1 MSRPRAGR
9 PPADR
14 PGLNV
19 ERILDAALRI
29 VDREGLP
36 ALSMRRLGRELGAD
50 PMAVYH
56 HVPGK
61 PALLTALV
69 RRVFAE
75 MHGAVASAHEG
86 AGWRDAVRTWA
97 SAYRDVAREHPNL
110 VLAILSDVEAATEG
124 ALETSEALFQRLAD
138 AGFGPIETVRAVDL
152 IVDYVNGFV
161 LAEASR
167 RQAGPDDRELLK
179 ARLTGDGATRSP
191 AMAWALGELGDMDL
205 DAEFDFGIATILAG
219 LSTLMPRADR
229 DPHALRSDP
238 GDTQV

>member
-1 MSRPRAGR
+1 MPRRAGR
-9 PPADR
+9 PPADQ

-19 ERILDAALRI
+19 EQILDAALRI

-50 PMAVYH
+50 PMAIYH

-61 PALLTALV
+61 RVLLTALV

-75 MHGAVASAHEG
+75 MHGAVVPTNEG
-86 AGWRDAVRTWA
+86 ADWRDAVRAWA
-97 SAYRDVAREHPNL
+97 SAYRGVAREHPNL
-110 VLAILSDVEAATEG
+110 VLAILSDIEAATEG
-124 ALETSEALFQRLAD
+124 ALETSETLFQRLAD
-138 AGFGPIETVRAVDL
+138 AGFGPIETVHAVDL

-167 RQAGPDDRELLK
+167 RQVGPDDRELLK

-205 DAEFDFGIATILAG
+205 NAEFDFGIATIIAG
-219 LSTLMPRADR
+219 LSTLMPLADR
-229 DPHALRSDP
+229 DPRALGSDL
-238 GDTQV
+238 GETES